1 MTLANGFMPLRRG
14 VFEHVRD
21 GRMCPTDF
29 TCFAY
34 MSMSPRTSR
43 SVIERLEKRGYIKR
57 FPVPGRHACY
67 PILVHKYQVTTGEHF
82 GEQLNALDAT
92 SPTDL
97 RYFPREHDGEEDARH
112 DDEQVATQKR
122 IKNKER
128 RIKKN
133 LAAKTA
139 PLGDPRFKPFYDFA
153 HEAFRAKFG

>member
-34 MSMSPRTSR
+34 IIGQADTRSGVWIGSAGALAGELSMSPRTSR

-122 IKNKER
+122 IKNKEKPCGENR
-128 RIKKN
+128 
-133 LAAKTA
+133 AAW
-139 PLGDPRFKPFYDFA
+139 
-153 HEAFRAKFG
+153 